1 MDMSEEKTRLELVL
15 GNKKI
20 PVNVDNQQRGIYE
33 QASKLFNERF
43 KYYAD
48 DGKKGG
54 FDENVRLTMIALE
67 FAIRYYEE
75 RNSKSDNILAPAA
88 EDAITKIEKA
98 LDELEKK

>member
-1 MDMSEEKTRLELVL
+1 MSEEKTLIELVL
-15 GNKKI
+15 GNKRI
-20 PVNVDNQQRGIYE
+20 PVNVESRERGIYE

-43 KYYAD
+43 RKYAD

-67 FAIRYYEE
+67 FAIRYTEE

-88 EDAITKIEKA
+88 EDAITRIEKA